1 MKPPLSND
9 ATPVPD
15 VPPRPTAIA
24 ISRTLML
31 MSYNR
36 FTAMPAASAA
46 CVPVPRPTCEK
57 ILFDADA
64 DAAAI
69 QEDRAR
75 ALAHPARQ
83 FRVACDGDL
92 IHPFC
97 HFCRDAD
104 AGLSDRQPD
113 PAIHPPDRCVEV
125 DQSDVE
131 AGGCC
136 DLDCHGVSS
145 GVHGK
150 DVYGSLV
157 SGCRVS

>member
-113 PAIHPPDRCVEV
+113 PAIHPIDALRSIKVIWRREGV
-125 DQSDVE
+125 VISIVM
-131 AGGCC
+131 GCP
-136 DLDCHGVSS
+136 LASMV
-145 GVHGK
+145 K
-150 DVYGSLV
+150 MFMAP
-157 SGCRVS
+157 